1 MLRKPAFAHKTRDAG
16 KFVNSE
22 IIIMRVSVL
31 KLTIAKTALIGLF
44 ASFPFTAAYAQS
56 SDSNSALM
64 ARQQTRLNTIEEN
77 LKTVRGTL
85 ETEFRAIRMKIE
97 EMATANDDLS
107 TQTGVKLKELKG
119 QIGELGDTLDI
130 FNQRLRR
137 SIELSSDI
145 EFRVLRL
152 EKRMQTLLTM
162 SSDNLADAILQDD
175 VSGAGT
181 APSVSMSR
189 DNDTGGSVWTVEK
202 DEALET
208 ELAKSE
214 PLDNSTDN
222 ASTVE
227 IAAAPSQEAEAQ
239 ADDSSEA
246 SASDDNQTQLAD
258 TSAPADTPEQQPE
271 EVVEQAPETV
281 LPEGSPEEQYRFAF
295 GRMLQNDLET
305 AEKGFAEF
313 RQLHPED
320 ERSADVLYWLGRVQ
334 FIQGD
339 YGNSAMSF
347 TEFNSEFPD
356 DSRLP
361 EAILMIAESVLN
373 FATSE
378 QACQIFADLPQMLD
392 QPTEAFINRLSELK
406 IAASC
411 DG

>member
-1 MLRKPAFAHKTRDAG
+1 
-16 KFVNSE
+16 
-22 IIIMRVSVL
+22 
-31 KLTIAKTALIGLF
+31 
-44 ASFPFTAAYAQS
+44 
-56 SDSNSALM
+56 M

-107 TQTGVKLKELKG
+107 TQTGVKLKELRG

-208 ELAKSE
+208 ELAKSA

-222 ASTVE
+222 ASTDE
-227 IAAAPSQEAEAQ
+227 IAAAPSQDAEAQ
-239 ADDSSEA
+239 AEDASEA

-258 TSAPADTPEQQPE
+258 TSAPSDTPEQQPE

-392 QPTEAFINRLSELK
+392 QPTDAFINRLSELK